1 MRKGFTVFA
10 AIVATSLVATPFVMG
25 ASKAL
30 ATSEETSAVA
40 MPVAVLP
47 VEIAPIA
54 APVQPETCARKVRVV
69 YSGYGMPSAACT
81 VR

>member
-30 ATSEETSAVA
+30 ATSEVTSAVA

-47 VEIAPIA
+47 VDGAPTA
-54 APVQPETCARKVRVV
+54 APVQPENCARKVRVV
-69 YSGYGMPSAACT
+69 YSGYGQPSAACT

>member
-1 MRKGFTVFA
+1 
-10 AIVATSLVATPFVMG
+10 
-25 ASKAL
+25 
-30 ATSEETSAVA
+30 

-47 VEIAPIA
+47 VEVAPIA